1 MQPQLAVLSQQQGEL
16 TSPHPDAV
24 EDLVVSALPHDPE
37 DKQHQRVPNEGCMR
51 VERDGKR
58 RANPLQVLRRAGRRS
73 PDERKKRRKPRAP
86 GEEVEQVFVVIAKG
100 TTRRGKNSVPVQE
113 RPCPR
118 VTVPRDPEEDADFQG
133 SKILPVVV
141 SQG

>member
-1 MQPQLAVLSQQQGEL
+1 MQPQLTVLSQQQGKL
-16 TSPHPDAV
+16 TSPHPDVV
-24 EDLVVSALPHDPE
+24 EDLAVSAFPRNPK
-37 DKQHQRVPNEGCMR
+37 DKKHQRVPNEGSVR

-58 RANPLQVLRRAGRRS
+58 RANPLQVPRRAGRRS
-73 PDERKKRRKPRAP
+73 PDESKKRRKPRAP
-86 GEEVEQVFVVIAKG
+86 GEEVEQVFVGIAKG
-100 TTRRGKNSVPVQE
+100 TARRGKNSVPVQE
-113 RPCPR
+113 RPSPR